1 MVEKFKAGEWPTIA
15 VTRVAV
21 EPDIQSA
28 LGQTSADIEG
38 HGQFARSKRRD
49 LATQQEFMA

>member
-1 MVEKFKAGEWPTIA
+1 MVEKFKAGEFA
-15 VTRVAV
+15 VTRVL

-49 LATQQEFMA
+49 LATQQEFVA